1 LSFLDKHLLYTR
13 QSKYPSINIMP
24 PNNTLA
30 GAWDDDWESLADV
43 QVPLFLKSN
52 RSPFVE
58 RGREARRRAAKA
70 ETHESAT

>member
-1 LSFLDKHLLYTR
+1 
-13 QSKYPSINIMP
+13 MP

-43 QVPLFLKSN
+43 QVPLFLKRN
-52 RSPFVE
+52 RSPLVE